1 MIVSVSRRTDIP
13 AFYPDWFFR
22 RLEEKYVYVRNP
34 MNPRQVSELRLDRDS
49 VDCFVFWTKNPG
61 PMMDRLSALDEMG
74 YPYYFQFTLTAYGTD
89 LEPGV
94 ADKDERIKIF
104 RRLSR
109 RIGPERV
116 VWRYDPVLLGGDYTI
131 QYHREW
137 FEKMCRALCGYTES
151 CVISFLDMYS
161 RIKKN
166 MEYQGILPL
175 SQEDIRILAS
185 ILGPIAAR
193 YGIRMSTCSE
203 EMDLEEYGIRKGEC
217 IDDRLIESITGHHL
231 DVKKDD
237 TQRASC
243 GCVKSV
249 DIGTYHTCAHFCRY
263 CYANLSQRQVEE
275 NRRQH
280 NPDSP
285 LLIGSLRGDEKITPR
300 GMKSVIKKT

>member
-22 RLEEKYVYVRNP
+22 RLEEKFVYVRNP

-61 PMMDRLSALDEMG
+61 PMMDRLAMLDDMG

-94 ADKDERIKIF
+94 PDKDEMIKVF

-109 RIGPERV
+109 RIGQERV
-116 VWRYDPVLLGGDYTI
+116 VWRYDPVLLGGNYTI
-131 QYHREW
+131 QYHMEW
-137 FEKMCRALCGYTES
+137 FEKMCRALCGYTGS

-166 MEYQGILPL
+166 MEYLGVLL
-175 SQEDIRILAS
+175 LGQEDIRLLAS
-185 ILGPIAAR
+185 VLGPIAAR
-193 YGIRMSTCSE
+193 YGIKISTCSE
-203 EMDLEEYGIRKGEC
+203 EMNLEEYGIENGKC
-217 IDDRLIESITGHHL
+217 IDDRLITSITGHQL

-263 CYANLSQRQVEE
+263 CYANLSPRQVEE

-280 NPDSP
+280 DPDSP
-285 LLIGSLRGDEKITPR
+285 FLIGSLRGDEKITPR

>member
-94 ADKDERIKIF
+94 ADKDEMIKIF

>member
-49 VDCFVFWTKNPG
+49 VGCFVFWTKNPG

-94 ADKDERIKIF
+94 ADKDEMIKIF

-203 EMDLEEYGIRKGEC
+203 EMDLEEYGIRKGKC

-249 DIGTYHTCAHFCRY
+249 DIGTYHTCSHFCRY
-263 CYANLSQRQVEE
+263 RYANMSQRQVEE

-300 GMKSVIKKT
+300 VMRSVIKKT

>member
-94 ADKDERIKIF
+94 ADKDEMIKIF

-137 FEKMCRALCGYTES
+137 FEKMCRALRIYR
-151 CVISFLDMYS
+151 VLRNQFS
-161 RIKKN
+161 RHVFQDK
-166 MEYQGILPL
+166 
-175 SQEDIRILAS
+175 
-185 ILGPIAAR
+185 
-193 YGIRMSTCSE
+193 
-203 EMDLEEYGIRKGEC
+203 EEYGISGDFTSEPGAHPYSGFYFRTNCSQVRYKDEHLFGGNGPGRIWDTEGEV
-217 IDDRLIESITGHHL
+217 H
-231 DVKKDD
+231 
-237 TQRASC
+237 
-243 GCVKSV
+243 
-249 DIGTYHTCAHFCRY
+249 
-263 CYANLSQRQVEE
+263 
-275 NRRQH
+275 
-280 NPDSP
+280 
-285 LLIGSLRGDEKITPR
+285 
-300 GMKSVIKKT
+300 

>member
-34 MNPRQVSELRLDRDS
+34 MNPRQVSELALDRDS
-49 VDCFVFWTKNPG
+49 VDCFVFWTKNPL

-94 ADKDERIKIF
+94 ADKDEMIKIF

>member
-49 VDCFVFWTKNPG
+49 VDCFVFWTENPG

-94 ADKDERIKIF
+94 ADKDEMIKIF

>member
-1 MIVSVSRRTDIP
+1 MCSFHWPVSYTHLD
-13 AFYPDWFFR
+13 
-22 RLEEKYVYVRNP
+22 VYKRQ

-94 ADKDERIKIF
+94 ADKDEMIKIF

-137 FEKMCRALCGYTES
+137 FEKMCRDLCGYTES

-175 SQEDIRILAS
+175 SQEHIRILAS

-203 EMDLEEYGIRKGEC
+203 EMDLEEYGIRKGKC
-217 IDDRLIESITGHHL
+217 IDDRLIAVSYTHL
-231 DVKKDD
+231 DVYK
-237 TQRASC
+237 
-243 GCVKSV
+243 
-249 DIGTYHTCAHFCRY
+249 
-263 CYANLSQRQVEE
+263 RQ
-275 NRRQH
+275 
-280 NPDSP
+280 D
-285 LLIGSLRGDEKITPR
+285 
-300 GMKSVIKKT
+300 

>member
-94 ADKDERIKIF
+94 ADKDEMIKIF

-203 EMDLEEYGIRKGEC
+203 EMDLEEYGIRKGKC
-217 IDDRLIESITGHHL
+217 IDYRLIESITGHHL

>member
-1 MIVSVSRRTDIP
+1 MILSVSRRTDIP
-13 AFYPDWFFR
+13 CRYSEWFMNR
-22 RLEEKYVYVRNP
+22 IREGSAVVRNP
-34 MNPRQVSELRLDRDS
+34 FNAGQLGRIPMTPEA
-49 VDCFVFWTKNPG
+49 VDCIVFWTKDPQ
-61 PMMDRLSALDEMG
+61 PLMPYLKELDNRG
-74 YPYYFQFTLTAYGTD
+74 YRYYFQFTLTAYGTD

-94 ADKDERIKIF
+94 ADKDEMIKIF

-166 MEYQGILPL
+166 TEYQGILPL

-203 EMDLEEYGIRKGEC
+203 EMDLEEYGIRKGKC

>member
-94 ADKDERIKIF
+94 ADKDEMIKIF

-116 VWRYDPVLLGGDYTI
+116 VWRYDPVLFGGDYTI

>member
-94 ADKDERIKIF
+94 ADKDEMIKIF

-203 EMDLEEYGIRKGEC
+203 NMGYGRGSA
-217 IDDRLIESITGHHL
+217 LMT
-231 DVKKDD
+231 
-237 TQRASC
+237 AS
-243 GCVKSV
+243 
-249 DIGTYHTCAHFCRY
+249 
-263 CYANLSQRQVEE
+263 
-275 NRRQH
+275 
-280 NPDSP
+280 
-285 LLIGSLRGDEKITPR
+285 
-300 GMKSVIKKT
+300 

>member
-94 ADKDERIKIF
+94 ADKDEMIKIF

-237 TQRASC
+237 TQRALC

>member
-61 PMMDRLSALDEMG
+61 PMMDRLSALDEME

-94 ADKDERIKIF
+94 ADKDEMIKIF

-231 DVKKDD
+231 DVKRDD

>member
-13 AFYPDWFFR
+13 AFYPDWFLR

-94 ADKDERIKIF
+94 ADKDEMIKIF

-137 FEKMCRALCGYTES
+137 FEKMCRDLCGYTES

>member
-94 ADKDERIKIF
+94 ADKDEMIKIF

-263 CYANLSQRQVEE
+263 CYANLSQRQVKE